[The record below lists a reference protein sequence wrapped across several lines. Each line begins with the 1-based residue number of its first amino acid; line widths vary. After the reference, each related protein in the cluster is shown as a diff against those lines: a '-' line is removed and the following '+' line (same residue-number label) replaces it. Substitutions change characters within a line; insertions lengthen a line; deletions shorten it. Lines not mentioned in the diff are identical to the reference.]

1 MSGSSSRWGLNP
13 STLSL
18 LVVILLIAAGYE
30 LFKPFMPRYIAKE
43 DLERNLLYVGL
54 YGTFADLLEGIYY
67 RLGGRIGARL
77 GARRSLVLFC
87 SMPIIGAAILISWSS
102 TLAPFLA
109 LPLLQAWDSISAP
122 STLTVVGETLPPD
135 RRTLALSMQSIL
147 RRVPRVVAYL
157 VGGTMMKRLGDE
169 MGVHVAAEIFMGLAA
184 LALIVQLRYLRVE
197 AKDTALTSAPF
208 FATLRTFPR
217 DLKLLLASDI
227 LIRLGEGFT
236 RVLEVLYLT
245 SAIAVAQPID
255 AGQYGRLLALN
266 AIVSLVLYVPIGLAA
281 SKAGAAKKPYI
292 GLTFLFFALFP
303 FAVIAGPGF
312 GTAGLI
318 AAFVV
323 MGLREIGEP
332 ARKAMITELVSRERK
347 TEETGLYWSARSFSV
362 MIAPVL
368 GALAWLW
375 LGPRAPFVIAGCIGT
390 FGAVFFY
397 ATFGRATTATP
408 AA

>member
-13 STLSL
+13 STVSL
-18 LVVILLIAAGYE
+18 LAVILLIAAGYE
-30 LFKPFMPRYIAKE
+30 LFRPFMPRYISKE
-43 DLERNLLYVGL
+43 DLEKNLLYVGL

-67 RLGGRIGARL
+67 RMGGRIGARL

-87 SMPIIGAAILISWSS
+87 SMPIVGAAILITWSS

-122 STLTVVGETLPPD
+122 STLTVIGETLPPD

-147 RRVPRVVAYL
+147 KRIPRIPAYL
-157 VGGTMMKRLGDE
+157 VGGAMMKNLGDT
-169 MGVHVAAEIFMGLAA
+169 MGVHVAAEVFMGLAG
-184 LALIVQLRYLRVE
+184 LALIVQLRFLKVE
-197 AKDTALTSAPF
+197 AKDAATTSAPF
-208 FATLRTFPR
+208 LATLRTFQR
-217 DLKLLLASDI
+217 DLKVLLASDI

-245 SAIAVAQPID
+245 SALAVAQRID
-255 AGQYGRLLALN
+255 PGQYGRYLALN
-266 AIVSLVLYVPIGLAA
+266 AIVSTLIYIPIGLAA
-281 SKAGAAKKPYI
+281 SKTGTAKKPYI
-292 GLTFLFFALFP
+292 GLTFAFFALFP
-303 FAVIAGPGF
+303 FAVIVGPEF
-312 GTAGLI
+312 GTIGLI

-347 TEETGLYWSARSFSV
+347 TEETGLYWSARSFAV
-362 MIAPVL
+362 MIAPAL
-368 GALAWLW
+368 GALAWLG

-397 ATFGRATTATP
+397 ATFGRQAATP